1 MNRPIHQ
8 FTFNK
13 LCETVAA
20 IMYQHG
26 PEILPLGPDGVLI
39 RFSETLDEPAN
50 RAALAFGEK
59 LKSKSPEGVIEIAT
73 SLVSVFVRFQ
83 PNVIRRKALGQ
94 FLRRHLEG
102 VDWSNVDLP
111 QGRTLWR
118 IPATFGGEHGP
129 QLEDVAN
136 AAGLN
141 PDAAVAELCAS
152 DLRVLALGFAPGQPY
167 LGFMGENWNI
177 PRQTEVTPEVPQG
190 AIVVAVRQVIPF
202 ANASPTGW
210 RQIGR
215 TAFRCYDP
223 DRKVPLPLSAGDLV
237 RFEAINAKKFATLLK
252 DPNHLGGAVCE
263 PIE

>member
-94 FLRRHLEG
+94 YLRQHLEG

-136 AAGLN
+136 AAGLD
-141 PDAAVAELCAS
+141 PDAAVAELWRNCGCCSAS
-152 DLRVLALGFAPGQPY
+152 QSLCQRVTYRLAADRSDGVPVLRS
-167 LGFMGENWNI
+167 
-177 PRQTEVTPEVPQG
+177 RSQG
-190 AIVVAVRQVIPF
+190 AA
-202 ANASPTGW
+202 AS
-210 RQIGR
+210 
-215 TAFRCYDP
+215 F
-223 DRKVPLPLSAGDLV
+223 
-237 RFEAINAKKFATLLK
+237 
-252 DPNHLGGAVCE
+252 GG
-263 PIE
+263 